1 MNIAVISDTL
11 ASMIR
16 IATPLMLMALG
27 GLLCDRA
34 GVFNIAMEGFALVGA
49 FAAVA
54 CVQFS
59 GGSVWIGLLGALV
72 IGALYSA
79 IFGLFVTKFKADN
92 IIASLAMNTLG
103 AGLTSYL
110 LRAMFDVQ
118 GAYAPD
124 NIEKLSMIEIPIIK
138 DIPIL
143 NCISGQS
150 IVTYFA
156 VILMVAIYIMLFK
169 TKTGLG
175 ICAVG
180 ESDVAAR
187 TAGIKPEIVKWKVVL
202 LSGALS
208 GLAGAYLSIIS
219 VSQFSED
226 MVQGRG
232 FTAFTIYVFGA
243 SHPIYASLVSLLFG
257 LAEALGI
264 RIELLGLSIPPAII
278 DMFPYMLAIAALAVS
293 SYVRTRKVQGVV
305 KVTKKKE
312 KLAGQKK
319 WR

>member
-156 VILMVAIYIMLFK
+156 VILMIAIYIMLFK

-187 TAGIKPEIVKWKVVL
+187 TAGIKPELVKWKVVL
-202 LSGALS
+202 MSGALS

-243 SHPIYASLVSLLFG
+243 SHPIFASLVSLLFG

-293 SYVRTRKVQGVV
+293 SYIRKRKVQGVV
-305 KVTKKKE
+305 KVKKKKE
-312 KLAGQKK
+312 KLA
-319 WR
+319 